1 MTLNGIRL
9 FAGPVD
15 DPRAR
20 RASDVIQLVISSFF
34 LAILA
39 VIAIPPTT
47 IERALITFVAAS
59 PDFLDGLWQV
69 LADLFFVAAVFL
81 LVASAVRRRLALV
94 RDLLLAA
101 LVAGAL
107 ALVIGRLLEGE
118 WLPGLKTLRE
128 VGPPPW
134 VPALRIAVL
143 GAVLLTARPN
153 LSRPA
158 RRLTVWLVGL
168 ASVSAV
174 LLEATTPSG
183 ALAAPPGGRDRR
195 RRRAPHL
202 RVVRRQPRSL
212 GGGRRARTAGCRR
225 PVAQR
230 PIVRRQGSSS

>member
-1 MTLNGIRL
+1 M
-9 FAGPVD
+9 
-15 DPRAR
+15 
-20 RASDVIQLVISSFF
+20 
-34 LAILA
+34 
-39 VIAIPPTT
+39 
-47 IERALITFVAAS
+47 
-59 PDFLDGLWQV
+59 
-69 LADLFFVAAVFL
+69 LADLFFVAAVFV

-183 ALAAPPGGRDRR
+183 ALAALLVAAIGAGVVHLIFGSSEGNPGLSEVAAAVSHSWVSTPGR
-195 RRRAPHL
+195 
-202 RVVRRQPRSL
+202 SE
-212 GGGRRARTAGCRR
+212 
-225 PVAQR
+225 R